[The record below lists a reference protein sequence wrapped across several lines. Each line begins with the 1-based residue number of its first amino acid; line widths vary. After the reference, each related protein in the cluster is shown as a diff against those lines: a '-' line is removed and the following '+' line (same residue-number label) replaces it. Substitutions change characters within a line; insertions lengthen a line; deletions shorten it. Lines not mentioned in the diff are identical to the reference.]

1 MTAKGSYELY
11 TGYVVNEETGEIVEQ
26 QKITN
31 VTGPNE
37 KIDVNAFSGLDG
49 ERAAMPV
56 ELEIMTEPRDLR
68 THLSGMVWIDQDE
81 QKDQSTGTLGIKDKS
96 ESYAVDNSV
105 EIVVWKVKYQ
115 KNNNKLTEV
124 EREKAI
130 AWDASGK
137 TIDFI
142 NNRVYINKGK
152 YEIPEIQVPSE
163 EGLDTSKYVM
173 SYDVEF
179 VYDGQ
184 TYEAT
189 EYLKSSGKDKV
200 DQKLAAFKKTVAE
213 TAGADS
219 DYSKIKGNSAKVDY
233 SNDSY
238 VVENSAERKDFDS
251 YFTEF
256 YGDESID
263 TSKGTTKGK
272 ATGGVGQSQYNKV
285 ENGDRGNQEASLSY
299 TSKDVGSEYT
309 KKKST
314 LVTHDDKGFI
324 YDQYKFSAR
333 TSEAGLVFPY
343 ETKYHIEKKNYD
355 NITIL
360 KNAYKP
366 VDEYFNQI
374 NLGLLERYHTDV
386 SVLKDLYKAKVVV
399 NEQETDYTYNSL
411 GLLTGEA
418 LDKTIQPEYRKQTYN
433 IGLYNSDFNY
443 RSSAYDSIKDDI
455 TKTIVKAIKEGSELR
470 LFVTYKIQL
479 YNTSELTDVSINE
492 FMDYYDKSFS
502 MVGLETDGKKVEAYI
517 STADQKDTAREKKT
531 VAETPYYRKL
541 AANNSYSDLYSWNKE
556 DDLKNKYIDG
566 LGDNDKATGDLTF
579 EKLPENG
586 GYKVA
591 KCSGLSALAG
601 NKKTVDDKLTLEPGE
616 SFEVYITYEV
626 DKEGYDKIQN
636 SEATSRENL
645 LNEKSNIAEVSR
657 FTSVYTEEA
666 LARHKTTRYKAGQIS
681 GRVDRDSAPD
691 NINLAAK
698 DSNGKLDSKFFE
710 DDTEAAPVLRVTLK
724 NEDNVRKLNGVVWE
738 DGRDDNGEANGVY
751 DSEEKTIPNVD
762 VQLVEKIS
770 VDPKDLQPGGKLYG
784 KIININTL
792 DYEFEYIWPDK
803 SFDNDI
809 YTSKAVTND
818 KGEYE
823 FKDFLSGNYVVRF
836 EYGNKEETLKYNGQ
850 DYKNTAYQANMT
862 NDPAKKNDKGEI
874 YSGTVDGT
882 VNGTADSDVL
892 SADNVR
898 STLNN
903 QWQDLSNGTQA
914 TALNNARVS
923 DARDYEPRRLNVDA
937 YSRTITNKNAEV
949 LAGYVDEKDTNLTN
963 EYKQLL
969 SNNKAELMDKT
980 SMVANTAKFVVDI
993 ENQKEINYQP
1003 NVSTTEGS
1011 KDMNA
1016 KDKHNYIIPNIDFGL
1031 TRRPETRLYIQKE
1044 INKIELLKNDG
1055 KDVVLT
1061 VTCDDEGNIIKSG
1074 DTTSSDATVR
1084 ADKIT
1089 EINKSLLTAGTQG
1102 FKYIAVEASY
1112 LRGLQ
1117 VKLTYKIDVIN
1128 KSEVDYTTKK
1138 VSEIKDAQT
1147 LYNLATNYESGADL
1161 AEGDLSPF
1169 NTGKGIQYG
1178 KYVGLHYYTNGT
1190 EATKNDDLTN
1200 KYKFAYKDEA
1210 GDVVVK
1216 TTVDQLVDYVDNDIS
1231 ISKDDT
1237 ENVAN
1242 QSWSESSE
1250 ADRKNKLSSV
1260 AYVGNSVADDKLQ
1273 DDKERAYVATGKNN
1287 IVVSDNERM
1296 SVDEREITYYR
1307 AETEDGQPKTDVTAD
1322 GVIKPIVSSKILKMY
1337 STVDDSIASETRSKY
1352 NSNITKELTPESVNA
1367 DESKATMTIVTTS
1380 QGSEDAIKNMNY
1392 DNLVEIVMY
1401 SNPVGR
1407 RDTEA
1412 IPGNANMIAKQ
1423 KPAYEAGYDKVAKKD
1438 AQGNVTYEF
1447 QPKTTKLANNES
1459 VTTERD
1465 AYAAKDTITFSEPT
1479 GLSLQ
1484 RQKAN
1489 VAIRVILGVL
1499 IVAAITIMIITVVMV
1514 VKKTKY
1520 DDDDIASDE
1529 K

>member
-1 MTAKGSYELY
+1 
-11 TGYVVNEETGEIVEQ
+11 
-26 QKITN
+26 
-31 VTGPNE
+31 
-37 KIDVNAFSGLDG
+37 
-49 ERAAMPV
+49 
-56 ELEIMTEPRDLR
+56 
-68 THLSGMVWIDQDE
+68 
-81 QKDQSTGTLGIKDKS
+81 
-96 ESYAVDNSV
+96 
-105 EIVVWKVKYQ
+105 
-115 KNNNKLTEV
+115 
-124 EREKAI
+124 
-130 AWDASGK
+130 
-137 TIDFI
+137 
-142 NNRVYINKGK
+142 
-152 YEIPEIQVPSE
+152 
-163 EGLDTSKYVM
+163 
-173 SYDVEF
+173 
-179 VYDGQ
+179 
-184 TYEAT
+184 
-189 EYLKSSGKDKV
+189 
-200 DQKLAAFKKTVAE
+200 
-213 TAGADS
+213 
-219 DYSKIKGNSAKVDY
+219 
-233 SNDSY
+233 
-238 VVENSAERKDFDS
+238 
-251 YFTEF
+251 
-256 YGDESID
+256 
-263 TSKGTTKGK
+263 
-272 ATGGVGQSQYNKV
+272 
-285 ENGDRGNQEASLSY
+285 
-299 TSKDVGSEYT
+299 
-309 KKKST
+309 
-314 LVTHDDKGFI
+314 
-324 YDQYKFSAR
+324 
-333 TSEAGLVFPY
+333 
-343 ETKYHIEKKNYD
+343 
-355 NITIL
+355 
-360 KNAYKP
+360 
-366 VDEYFNQI
+366 
-374 NLGLLERYHTDV
+374 
-386 SVLKDLYKAKVVV
+386 
-399 NEQETDYTYNSL
+399 
-411 GLLTGEA
+411 
-418 LDKTIQPEYRKQTYN
+418 
-433 IGLYNSDFNY
+433 
-443 RSSAYDSIKDDI
+443 
-455 TKTIVKAIKEGSELR
+455 
-470 LFVTYKIQL
+470 
-479 YNTSELTDVSINE
+479 
-492 FMDYYDKSFS
+492 
-502 MVGLETDGKKVEAYI
+502 
-517 STADQKDTAREKKT
+517 
-531 VAETPYYRKL
+531 
-541 AANNSYSDLYSWNKE
+541 
-556 DDLKNKYIDG
+556 
-566 LGDNDKATGDLTF
+566 
-579 EKLPENG
+579 
-586 GYKVA
+586 
-591 KCSGLSALAG
+591 
-601 NKKTVDDKLTLEPGE
+601 
-616 SFEVYITYEV
+616 
-626 DKEGYDKIQN
+626 
-636 SEATSRENL
+636 
-645 LNEKSNIAEVSR
+645 
-657 FTSVYTEEA
+657 
-666 LARHKTTRYKAGQIS
+666 
-681 GRVDRDSAPD
+681 
-691 NINLAAK
+691 
-698 DSNGKLDSKFFE
+698 
-710 DDTEAAPVLRVTLK
+710 
-724 NEDNVRKLNGVVWE
+724 
-738 DGRDDNGEANGVY
+738 
-751 DSEEKTIPNVD
+751 
-762 VQLVEKIS
+762 
-770 VDPKDLQPGGKLYG
+770 
-784 KIININTL
+784 
-792 DYEFEYIWPDK
+792 
-803 SFDNDI
+803 
-809 YTSKAVTND
+809 
-818 KGEYE
+818 
-823 FKDFLSGNYVVRF
+823 
-836 EYGNKEETLKYNGQ
+836 
-850 DYKNTAYQANMT
+850 MT

-882 VNGTADSDVL
+882 VNGTADSNIL

-903 QWQDLSNGTQA
+903 QWHDLSNGTQA

-1003 NVSTTEGS
+1003 NVSTTEGNKS
-1011 KDMNA
+1011 GNEV
-1016 KDKHNYIIPNIDFGL
+1016 HYYIIPNIDFGL

-1161 AEGDLSPF
+1161 AEGELSPF

-1273 DDKERAYVATGKNN
+1273 DDKQRAYVATGKNN
-1287 IVVSDNERM
+1287 IVVTDNERM
-1296 SVDEREITYYR
+1296 SVDEREITYNR
-1307 AETEDGQPKTDVTAD
+1307 AETKNGQPQTDIID
-1322 GVIKPIVSSKILKMY
+1322 GVIKPIVSSKTLKMY